1 LKNQNIKNKI
11 LGTVLG
17 LILIP
22 NTAFSD
28 SDFKPP
34 NCYNK
39 NIDHSLRIR
48 EDHLSRTVLDYFVC
62 INLKYVNKIKD
73 VEFYISDIP
82 VWSISIDEPYSD
94 FYTNPMKFNKTIV
107 LESIRDFKKG
117 DYKTKAILY
126 TENGIIEGEAKTFEL
141 RKGIKS
147 KYYSIIELLPYLK
160 YYE

>member
-1 LKNQNIKNKI
+1 MKNKI

-28 SDFKPP
+28 SDLRPP

-48 EDHLSRTVLDYFVC
+48 EDHLSRIVLDYFVC

-94 FYTNPMKFNKTIV
+94 FYNRLMRFNKTII
-107 LESIRDFKKG
+107 LESIKDFKKG

-126 TENGIIEGEAKTFEL
+126 TENGRIESEVKTFEL
-141 RKGIKS
+141 RDDIKS
-147 KYYSIIELLPYLK
+147 KYYSINELLPYLK